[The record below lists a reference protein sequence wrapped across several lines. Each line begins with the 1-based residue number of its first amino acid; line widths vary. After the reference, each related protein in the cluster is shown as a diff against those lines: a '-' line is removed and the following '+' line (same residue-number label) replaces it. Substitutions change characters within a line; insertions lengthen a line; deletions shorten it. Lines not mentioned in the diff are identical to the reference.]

1 MVSYRWSLETVTLS
15 RVIAEILCDK
25 HLGEHIPIENAL
37 IAIFWPGGLGVTAF
51 YNFMHIVTPKARRLS
66 S

>member
-37 IAIFWPGGLGVTAF
+37 IAIFGRGDWELQHFTTSC
-51 YNFMHIVTPKARRLS
+51 I
-66 S
+66 